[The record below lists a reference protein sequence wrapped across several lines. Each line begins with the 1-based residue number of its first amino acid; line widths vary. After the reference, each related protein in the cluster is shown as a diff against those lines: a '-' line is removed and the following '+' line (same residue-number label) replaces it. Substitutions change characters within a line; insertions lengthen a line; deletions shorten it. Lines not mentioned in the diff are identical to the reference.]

1 MLRQNFIIFSS
12 TFKSVQLFGIVKLN
26 LGLPRQKQHSK
37 TKRLFSPANSTV
49 NLKKKLGKCYIWST
63 ALYGAVNWTPRK
75 VDHKYLENLDIWCWS
90 RKEKISWTD
99 RVKNEILH
107 VVKE

>member
-1 MLRQNFIIFSS
+1 
-12 TFKSVQLFGIVKLN
+12 
-26 LGLPRQKQHSK
+26 
-37 TKRLFSPANSTV
+37 
-49 NLKKKLGKCYIWST
+49 
-63 ALYGAVNWTPRK
+63 LYGAVNWTPRK